1 MLIETFRD
9 LDVWKAAHELV
20 LAVYRLTRKFPK
32 DELFGVTSQVRRSAT
47 SIPANIAEGFGRHGT
62 KEFLRFIRIANGSLQ
77 ETKYFLLLAKDLG
90 YMTPEEHASATEFS
104 DRTGA
109 LLGGLQRSLTKQLE
123 RTEVTRAASG

>member
-1 MLIETFRD
+1 MLFQTFRD
-9 LDVWKAAHELV
+9 LDAWKAAHELV

-90 YMTPEEHASATEFS
+90 YMTPEEHASVTEFS

-123 RTEVTRAASG
+123 RTEETRAASG